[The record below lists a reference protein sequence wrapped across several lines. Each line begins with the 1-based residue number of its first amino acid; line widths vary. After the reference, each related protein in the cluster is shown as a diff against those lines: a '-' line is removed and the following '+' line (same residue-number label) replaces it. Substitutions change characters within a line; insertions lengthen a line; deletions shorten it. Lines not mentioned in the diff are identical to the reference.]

1 MQNPIKRGSYVVIEG
16 NIGAGKTSLAQ
27 MMSVKFNTE
36 LVLESFAEN
45 TFLPQ
50 FYNDPERFAF
60 PLEMSFMAERFRQLT
75 ELFSTKKPDASIIA
89 DYYFG
94 KCLLFSKVNLKADEF
109 GLYNEF
115 FELLENRIQKPDLVV
130 FLKKEVDVLQS
141 NIKKRGRP
149 FEKHMSRNYLEAL
162 NAAYDDLMADLTHKS
177 IPTVTIDTNNLDF
190 VNDPLAYNYLLIKIS
205 NQLNGC

>member
-1 MQNPIKRGSYVVIEG
+1 MQNPIKPGSYIVIEG

-50 FYNDPERFAF
+50 FYKDPERFAF

-75 ELFSTKKPDASIIA
+75 ELFSTRKQGRSIIA

-94 KCLLFSKVNLKADEF
+94 KCLLFSKVNLKSDEF
-109 GLYNEF
+109 KLYSEF
-115 FELLENRIQKPDLVV
+115 FELLESRIPRPDLVV

-149 FEKHMSRNYLEAL
+149 FEKNIARNYLEAL
-162 NAAYDDLMADLTHKS
+162 NKAYEGLMNDLVSHS
-177 IPTVTIDTNNLDF
+177 ISTLSIDTSNLDF
-190 VNDPLAYNYLLIKIS
+190 VNDPHAYSHLLTLIS
-205 NQLNGC
+205 NQLKGC